1 MAGPPRVKSMNFT
14 EPEARSVLGPAGNK
28 ARSVELRKP
37 ITKLKSEKTQ
47 RPQGIDESEKG
58 KTSPAALRSPEM
70 SSEKISP
77 PAGLR
82 KNGSS
87 AVSILRQRQP
97 NLSLN
102 ASCSSD
108 ASSDSS
114 HSRASTGRISRR
126 SGTPTPPLK
135 KKHQGSSK
143 GEKIG
148 SKEGNGKNVG
158 IESESAVVEG
168 AVVKKRCAWV
178 TSNTGCFKLDDR
190 GIASACDKHVVYIL
204 HLFAVLEKQKQLYS
218 GTIFALLYPLYAAFH
233 DEEWGLPVHDDK
245 KLFELLSFS
254 TALAELTWP
263 IILSK
268 RHIFRDVF
276 LDFDPVSVSKVNEKK
291 IATPGSPASSLLSE
305 LKLRAIIENARQICK
320 IIDEFGSFDKYIW
333 GFVNHKPSVGNYRYP
348 RQVPIKTSKADTI
361 SKDLVR
367 RGFRGVGPT
376 VVYSFMQV
384 AGITNDHLISCFR
397 YHDCIIAGDLRDKNE
412 GITTKNETKPP
423 EDIIELELV
432 RDIDDMSLSR

>member
-178 TSNTGCFKLDDR
+178 TSNTD
-190 GIASACDKHVVYIL
+190 
-204 HLFAVLEKQKQLYS
+204 
-218 GTIFALLYPLYAAFH
+218 PLYAAFH

-245 KLFELLSFS
+245 
-254 TALAELTWP
+254 
-263 IILSK
+263 
-268 RHIFRDVF
+268 DVF

-397 YHDCIIAGDLRDKNE
+397 HHDCIIAGDLRDKNE